1 MTIMRKE
8 FHSMKNK
15 TTADITALTL
25 GELAVAVLTVAGFL
39 VAKAAFNVKFDFRV
53 ITGALLGATVSILNY
68 VFLTVT
74 VNRAL
79 NRFLDIRGTAEM
91 DEDEAARFA
100 SENSMQFQNAI
111 NLSFAVRTVSM
122 LATLVAAF
130 VLDFFSPI
138 ATVIP
143 LLAFRPILMLISTV
157 NERRSSKSKMP
168 ACSESDYSTASSD
181 TTNKLDKADDCKN
194 VETKENDN

>member
-1 MTIMRKE
+1 
-8 FHSMKNK
+8 MKNK
-15 TTADITALTL
+15 TTADVVYLAL
-25 GELAVAVLTVAGFL
+25 GELAIAALTVAGFL
-39 VAKAAFNVKFDFRV
+39 VAKAAFDVNFDFRV

-122 LATLVAAF
+122 LATLVLAF

-143 LLAFRPILMLISTV
+143 LLAFRPILMLISGVTGRNV
-157 NERRSSKSKMP
+157 SKSDP
-168 ACSESDYSTASSD
+168 PLCSENYDSAASNND
-181 TTNKLDKADDCKN
+181 NNVLDEAVGCKN
-194 VETKENDN
+194 TETKERDN

>member
-1 MTIMRKE
+1 
-8 FHSMKNK
+8 MKNK
-15 TTADITALTL
+15 TTADVVYLAL
-25 GELAVAVLTVAGFL
+25 GELAIAALTVVGFL
-39 VAKAAFNVKFDFRV
+39 VAKAAFDVNFDFRV

-143 LLAFRPILMLISTV
+143 LLAFRPVLMLISSLKG
-157 NERRSSKSKMP
+157 RSTSSP
-168 ACSESDYSTASSD
+168 DASFGTGSSGSIAPD
-181 TTNKLDKADDCKN
+181 GEADKPNDIDMCTN
-194 VETKENDN
+194 VETKEGDN